1 MDRQKEIFDKLVFGP
16 FPGNIASI
24 LFSNKYGDDVIYR
37 ESGYRILEPIEN
49 GRKIEH
55 DMILLLT
62 KASLHLKKVKQRDSI
77 AIEIKTSSGDIME
90 SDVKKYLGATRLFFI
105 ASPKYLLP
113 DVVSK
118 YCNHSKKS
126 EIGMI
131 DSDSGEIVVL
141 PRFQNYSKTRL
152 NTVFSHC
159 YTSGHRIPC
168 LYDTEPYTMARV
180 AVSNYSPVFKLI
192 DGLMV
197 NTEYIHFFK

>member
-1 MDRQKEIFDKLVFGP
+1 MDKQKEIFDKLVFGP

-24 LFSNKYGDDVIYR
+24 LYDNKYGDSVIYR
-37 ESGYRILEPIEN
+37 EGGYRIAEPIEN

-62 KASLHLKKVKQRDSI
+62 KASLHTKKVRQRDSI
-77 AIEIKTSSGDIME
+77 SIEIKTSSWDIME

-105 ASPKYLLP
+105 AAPKKLLP
-113 DVVSK
+113 DVIAK
-118 YCNHSKKS
+118 YSNHSNKN

-152 NTVFSHC
+152 NTVLSHC

-180 AVSNYSPVFKLI
+180 MVSNYSPGFKLI

-197 NTEYIHFFK
+197 NSKYLSLFK